1 MIIAKWKMEMII
13 NFWFDMLRTN
23 EVFSKKDY
31 SIQSG
36 SWCSVGTEKRFE
48 WRWGNKHP
56 EDGIKDHIIG
66 WEYVHDKNGSAEDQ
80 RIEIYTGVE
89 LDETVVSSD
98 PNGYYRELAEKRRSN
113 VNIVLG
119 TDYCWFNNLTPS
131 SKFEAFSVDDM
142 KNLYHMLEDPDK
154 TLDEYYKKHPKFEYD
169 MKMEIDRYI
178 IRYNGDRHVKLHVIA
193 SNKVIP
199 REGLFIGFEGKKDDG
214 SPRYY
219 VFKVIEKTRSINKNH
234 VNRDNAFYIAE
245 FHGYFTPTEE
255 EIENASFQWVV
266 NEEIIKTANHEAC
279 LT

>member
-98 PNGYYRELAEKRRSN
+98 PNKYYRELAEERRSN

-119 TDYCWFNNLTPS
+119 TDHIWFNNLTPS
-131 SKFEAFSVDDM
+131 SKFEAFSIDDM
-142 KNLYHMLEDPDK
+142 KKLYYMLEDPDK
-154 TLDEYYKKHPKFEYD
+154 TLDDYYKKHPKFEYD
-169 MKMEIDRYI
+169 MLMNVDGYTMRY
-178 IRYNGDRHVKLHVIA
+178 RNDRHTKIKFVA
-193 SNKVIP
+193 TNKVFP
-199 REGLFIGFEGKKDDG
+199 NEGLFIGFEGRKDDG

-219 VFKVIEKTRSINKNH
+219 VFKVVEKSRHFNGSDK
-234 VNRDNAFYIAE
+234 AFYIAE

-255 EIENASFQWVV
+255 ELEKASFQWVV

>member
-1 MIIAKWKMEMII
+1 MIVAEWKIEMII

-98 PNGYYRELAEKRRSN
+98 PNGYYRELAEKRAKN
-113 VNIVLG
+113 VNIVMKFDSTEMDL
-119 TDYCWFNNLTPS
+119 N
-131 SKFEAFSVDDM
+131 SKFEAFSRDDM
-142 KNLYHMLEDPDK
+142 DKLFDMLKDPEK

-169 MKMEIDRYI
+169 MLMNVDGYTMRY
-178 IRYNGDRHVKLHVIA
+178 RNDRHTKIKFVA
-193 SNKVIP
+193 TNKVFP
-199 REGLFIGFEGKKDDG
+199 KEGLFIGFEGRKDDG

-219 VFKVIEKTRSINKNH
+219 VFKVVEKSRNFNGSDK
-234 VNRDNAFYIAE
+234 AFYTAE

-255 EIENASFQWVV
+255 ELEKASFQWVV